1 MLLSNTGNGVT
12 TKPVQDSA
20 QILQQSNNNSATELH
35 GVMSSMESDQE
46 VTQQP
51 VVQPDDLCQ
60 DELLKGATNLTEP
73 MENSAELK
81 GCNEHP
87 QCGCS

>member
-20 QILQQSNNNSATELH
+20 QILQQSNNNGATELH

-51 VVQPDDLCQ
+51 VVHPDDLCQ
-60 DELLKGATNLTEP
+60 DEIVKGSNKPYRTNGKFCR
-73 MENSAELK
+73 AK
-81 GCNEHP
+81 RCNEHP
-87 QCGCS
+87 QCTCS